1 MTEYVCIEI
10 VETGERRKITRPVW
24 ITTNRNGVVATP
36 HRVKAQGVGDGERI
50 WSLGELEGYPLA
62 RIITLAE
69 YEEGMTPPDED
80 PELTAEEAL
89 AIMMG
94 GSYETE

>member
-1 MTEYVCIEI
+1 MSICILI
-10 VETGERRKITRPVW
+10 PDTGERRKLDQPVW
-24 ITTNRNGVVATP
+24 ITTNRNGIVVTP
-36 HRVKAQGVGDGERI
+36 ERTRAKGVGDGGQI
-50 WSLGELEGYPLA
+50 WSLGELEGYPGA

-69 YEEGMTPPDED
+69 YLEAQAEEDPD

-89 AIMMG
+89 NIIMG